1 MRASSK
7 HFGRFGVVVLALCA
21 LLSGC
26 RDARVY
32 DHYEPVS
39 DEGWGRNDTVR
50 FAVPRQKQGRY
61 AVNLG
66 LRFNHR
72 YPYRGVSLIVNYEQ
86 LPSHRTAADTVQLRL
101 LTDKGQP
108 AGRVGITSASVAT
121 RLRELSLQ
129 EGDSLYITVHHNM
142 RRDQL
147 TGINDVGLQLV
158 KE

>member
-1 MRASSK
+1 MRANSK
-7 HFGRFGVVVLALCA
+7 RRGSLVAVVLALGV

-32 DHYEPVS
+32 DRFEPVS
-39 DEGWGRNDTVR
+39 DDGWGRNDTVR
-50 FAVPRQKQGRY
+50 FAVPRQKQGSY

-72 YPYRGVSLIVNYEQ
+72 YPYREVSLIVSYEW
-86 LPSHRTAADTVQLRL
+86 LPSRRTATDTVQLRL
-101 LTDKGQP
+101 LNDKGQP
-108 AGRVGITSASVAT
+108 TGRVGITSASVAT
-121 RLRELSLQ
+121 RLRELSLH
-129 EGDSLYITVHHNM
+129 EGDSLYVTVHHNM

-147 TGINDVGLQLV
+147 TGINDVGFQLV